1 MKIRPLFDRIVVRP
15 EENKTTINTGLVLPD
30 TAKQKQEKGI
40 VVAVA
45 DGTNFDGEK
54 IEMKVIVGDKI
65 FFNKFAGV
73 ELKIDGEDFIVMRQI
88 DVIGVIDD

>member
-1 MKIRPLFDRIVVRP
+1 MKIRPLFDRVVVKP
-15 EENKTTINTGLVLPD
+15 EENKTTTNTGLVLPD

-40 VVAVA
+40 VVAVE

-54 IEMKVIVGDKI
+54 IEMKVKVGDKI

-73 ELKIDGEDFIVMRQI
+73 ELKIEGEDFIVMRQI

>member
-1 MKIRPLFDRIVVRP
+1 MKIRPLFDRVVVKP
-15 EENKTTINTGLVLPD
+15 EENKTTTNTGLVLPD

-54 IEMKVIVGDKI
+54 IEMKVKVGDKI

-73 ELKIDGEDFIVMRQI
+73 ELKIEGEDLIVMRQI

>member
-1 MKIRPLFDRIVVRP
+1 MKIRPLFDRVVIKP
-15 EENKTTINTGLVLPD
+15 NQEQTTINAGLVLPD
-30 TAKQKQEKGI
+30 TAKVRQEKGT

-54 IEMKVIVGDKI
+54 IEMKLKNGDKV
-65 FFNKFAGV
+65 FFNKYAGAEIKV
-73 ELKIDGEDFIVMRQI
+73 DGETFVIMRQI

>member
-1 MKIRPLFDRIVVRP
+1 MKIRPLFDRVVVLP
-15 EENKTTINTGLVLPD
+15 DDEQTNTNTGLVLPD
-30 TAKQKQEKGI
+30 TAKVRQEKGV

-54 IEMKVIVGDKI
+54 IEMKLKNGDKV
-65 FFNKFAGV
+65 FFNKYAGAEIKV
-73 ELKIDGEDFIVMRQI
+73 EGKTYIIMRQI

>member
-1 MKIRPLFDRIVVRP
+1 MKIRPLFDRVVVKP

-54 IEMKVIVGDKI
+54 IETEAIAGT
-65 FFNKFAGV
+65 FLGV
-73 ELKIDGEDFIVMRQI
+73 EIEKGVHE
-88 DVIGVIDD
+88 VILGT